1 MGSGKHLALRDLLG
15 EFLDR
20 ASGNNQ
26 KPAAIVQATTI
37 K

>member
-1 MGSGKHLALRDLLG
+1 MIGFGVPLVLGDLLG

-26 KPAAIVQATTI
+26 QS
-37 K
+37 